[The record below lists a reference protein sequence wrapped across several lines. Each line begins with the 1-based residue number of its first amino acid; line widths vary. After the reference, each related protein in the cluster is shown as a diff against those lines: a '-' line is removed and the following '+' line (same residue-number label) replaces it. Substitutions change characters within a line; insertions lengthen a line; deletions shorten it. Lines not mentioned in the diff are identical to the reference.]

1 MNSEASSG
9 GSRHTRP
16 KSLQSLYPQIR
27 SFALS
32 GAGLWSLIAFLS
44 LGVACFVALAL
55 SVIWALDI
63 IRGAG
68 SLYAQFSF
76 LINGA
81 NPLLLLPWLSKAIPE
96 FEQARGNSVFDP
108 SAWHLLLFMCCLLF
122 AAHICRFDKPRG
134 ESLLLYPAARP
145 VAEHLLQSLG
155 YFVDIRMPM
164 GRNGAAETDFFGSDA
179 LFFAPRG
186 HLGRILKGKRSDGL
200 QRRLA
205 FFMVH
210 ECAHAVTRDNL
221 ANSAFVVVVALLS
234 FMVFTIFGP
243 LMLFGSTMLSMTPA
257 GPKLTLPLS
266 ILIFILFSGGI
277 YLCFRGLV
285 VGYIKAR
292 EFFADQAAFRF
303 VTDVEAPYGFTE
315 TPPEPDILS
324 ALRTGISP
332 HERAQHQL
340 GFSLHARDM
349 LIYFWGIVFSIH
361 TLYVL
366 VAPKDLCWTVLIF
379 DVVALGA
386 FAGLSFTLPKRPPAT
401 SRKGGLAWLLTFL
414 AVLAVEVCGPGLVG
428 SVMMLYRG
436 FFSNFNAQLIGVPG
450 LVLLLVFLIGGIVKV
465 IRGLLSGRVRPRW
478 RKGRL
483 VLRLALSLASV
494 PGAAVGFLMIVLTG
508 VVFCII
514 PLNYFLRF
522 GLFHTG
528 WLTTWIVL
536 LVMAAG
542 TLLLFHQY
550 LLLFVR
556 RWSLV
561 AAVGT
566 VELALVLLFS
576 CTLYIGQADV
586 MDGVQHGVVHSIPS
600 LDRLPGLF
608 AGADWSEVL
617 PFAAISTSFYLVLR
631 LLAFWAQDTL
641 GNMDI
646 RLARESG
653 R

>member
-1 MNSEASSG
+1 MV
-9 GSRHTRP
+9 
-16 KSLQSLYPQIR
+16 
-27 SFALS
+27 
-32 GAGLWSLIAFLS
+32 AFLS
-44 LGVACFVALAL
+44 LGAACFVALAL
-55 SVIWALDI
+55 SMIWALDMA
-63 IRGAG
+63 RGAG

-81 NPLLLLPWLSKAIPE
+81 NPLLLLPWLSKAIPV

-234 FMVFTIFGP
+234 FMVFMIFGP
-243 LMLFGSTMLSMTPA
+243 LILFGSTMLSMTPA

-266 ILIFILFSGGI
+266 IFIFVLFCGGI
-277 YLCFRGLV
+277 HLCFRGLV
-285 VGYIKAR
+285 VCYIKAR

-303 VTDVEAPYGFTE
+303 VADVDAPYGFTDM
-315 TPPEPDILS
+315 PPEPDSLS

-332 HERAQHQL
+332 HERALHQQ

-349 LIYFWGIVFSIH
+349 LIYFWGIVFSIR

-366 VAPKDLCWTVLIF
+366 VAPKDLCWTVLVF
-379 DVVALGA
+379 DAVALGA
-386 FAGLSFTLPKRPPAT
+386 FGGFYFTLPKRPPT
-401 SRKGGLAWLLTFL
+401 TRRRGRLAWLLTFL

-428 SVMMLYRG
+428 SVMMFYRG
-436 FFSNFNAQLIGVPG
+436 IFSNFNAQLIGMPG
-450 LVLLLVFLIGGIVKV
+450 LILLLVFLIGGIVKA
-465 IRGLLSGRVRPRW
+465 IRGLLSGRLGSRWYKRVPVR
-478 RKGRL
+478 
-483 VLRLALSLASV
+483 RLALSFVSL
-494 PGAAVGFLMIVLTG
+494 PGSAAGFLMIVLTG

-528 WLTTWIVL
+528 WLATWIVL

-556 RWSLV
+556 RRSLIV
-561 AAVGT
+561 AVGA
-566 VELALVLLFS
+566 VELALVMLFS
-576 CTLYIGQADV
+576 CTLAIGQADV
-586 MDGVQHGVVHSIPS
+586 MDGVRQGVVHSIPG

-631 LLAFWAQDTL
+631 LLSFWAQDTL
-641 GNMDI
+641 GKMDL
-646 RLARESG
+646 RLARESS